1 MVYRKLKGLRSELEY
16 EKKYLIIKP
25 RERLKFKQIQLMLK
39 KKCWKDLANL
49 QLVVSIV
56 FCECKDL

>member
-25 RERLKFKQIQLMLK
+25 RERLKFKQIHLTLK
-39 KKCWKDLANL
+39 KLLERSRELSAGSLNCFL
-49 QLVVSIV
+49 
-56 FCECKDL
+56 

>member
-39 KKCWKDLANL
+39 KKMLERSSEPTAGSLNCFL
-49 QLVVSIV
+49 
-56 FCECKDL
+56 